1 MSLMEKTMESG
12 QNGGAFNL
20 SVAHIMRLSLKL
32 LRKEPNAVLKN
43 GENHLTRPQAAD
55 LLKQGLKMVQEKGGI
70 IGNIAS
76 AIKLK
81 QAVELLIQIE
91 KQRAE
96 ASSKEEMKIE
106 EPTYTEHSLLQDTL
120 ISAPTIAKACIPLR
134 EFAESVQ
141 FLGLIKTDALETVE
155 IALRRLEASETDTA
169 DRKSLQEAL
178 PILVDVCEGV
188 QLKGG
193 VIKTLAD
200 ASKYKNMLVN
210 VSSLIE
216 ALPNGP
222 ISEVPNNEDTAM
234 KEEQQNVSGNP
245 PTPKRAR
252 S

>member
-12 QNGGAFNL
+12 QTGGAFNL
-20 SVAHIMRLSLKL
+20 SVAHIMRLSLHL
-32 LRKEPNAVLKN
+32 LRKESNAVLKN
-43 GENHLTRPQAAD
+43 GENHLTRLQAAE

-91 KQRAE
+91 KQKAE
-96 ASSKEEMKIE
+96 ASSQDEMKTD
-106 EPTYTEHSLLQDTL
+106 EPTYTEHSLLQDTF
-120 ISAPTIAKACIPLR
+120 ISAPTIAKACTPLR
-134 EFAESVQ
+134 EFAENVQ

-155 IALRRLEASETDTA
+155 IALRRLEGSEMETA
-169 DRKSLQEAL
+169 DKKSLREAL

-188 QLKGG
+188 QQKGG

-200 ASKYKNMLVN
+200 ASKYKNMLIN

-216 ALPNGP
+216 ALPDGP
-222 ISEVPNNEDTAM
+222 ISEIPNDVDTAM
-234 KEEQQNVSGNP
+234 KKGQPSGSGSP